1 MPQYLIKASRGGLE
15 FAQTVDAPDW
25 KTARALFEQDNPD
38 DEILTIRRVFDHEPR
53 HDQPDEGD

>member
-15 FAQTVDAPDW
+15 FAQSVDAPDW
-25 KTARALFEQDNPD
+25 KTARALFEKNCPD